1 MMARR
6 LHAMPTAQGPLAQ
19 LRYLEGRH
27 VRLLYDM
34 ETKSG
39 SHFAAGEVM
48 RVLSTHRGPLELEA
62 LDRTGGRRW
71 IRKVGVGEA
80 AFIDEPT
87 REEVRPGWWWESA
100 PAGCWRLFEDGM
112 ERGTVAPST
121 KPRTGWIVT
130 LAGAAGARWMRN
142 MVEAEVA
149 IRLRE
154 VG

>member
-48 RVLSTHRGPLELEA
+48 RVLSTHRGRLEVDQLSGRDG
-62 LDRTGGRRW
+62 LDA
-71 IRKVGVGEA
+71 VGSAHAGS
-80 AFIDEPT
+80 T
-87 REEVRPGWWWESA
+87 REGDR
-100 PAGCWRLFEDGM
+100 
-112 ERGTVAPST
+112 
-121 KPRTGWIVT
+121 I
-130 LAGAAGARWMRN
+130 
-142 MVEAEVA
+142 
-149 IRLRE
+149 
-154 VG
+154 